1 MNTENKEYE
10 VEELVQLYERLI
22 ENIEQLAMDAETQI
36 EKLKGFSVADEI
48 ASDISDV
55 AKPYAFILLKNEWMS
70 PEQFKVF
77 EDTDRKLEKVSDNKK
92 LWTELALIESEEWE
106 ECRKQGRELLRLL
119 KQ

>member
-1 MNTENKEYE
+1 
-10 VEELVQLYERLI
+10 
-22 ENIEQLAMDAETQI
+22 
-36 EKLKGFSVADEI
+36 
-48 ASDISDV
+48 
-55 AKPYAFILLKNEWMS
+55 MS

-119 KQ
+119 KQQGFKDG